1 MYTGY
6 SDTVMFILVTV
17 TLSCLYW
24 LQWHCHVYTG
34 YSDTVTFI
42 LVTVAL
48 SC

>member
-17 TLSCLYW
+17 TQSHLYW
-24 LQWHCHVYTG
+24 LWWHCHADTG
-34 YSDTVTFI
+34 YSDAVMFI
-42 LVTVAL
+42 PVTVAL